1 MPSAKRQTVET
12 NGFVRIRKFPRR
24 GHVPALQYKSVR
36 DARYSPEGRIPYS
49 LFPIHYSLFPIPP
62 FPLSLFLFSQKTG
75 GKTAGICLLSLG
87 KSVDET
93 EKICYNMYQRATAR
107 RAAKKQ
113 SFGSDNREVFQ

>member
-1 MPSAKRQTVET
+1 MRPFFLLAAVIHSRLW
-12 NGFVRIRKFPRR
+12 FDRLFFRI
-24 GHVPALQYKSVR
+24 Q
-36 DARYSPEGRIPYS
+36 DINARICRYGRI
-49 LFPIHYSLFPIPP
+49 
-62 FPLSLFLFSQKTG
+62 FLFSQKTG

>member
-1 MPSAKRQTVET
+1 MPPPYNT
-12 NGFVRIRKFPRR
+12 NPRATAPKGAFP
-24 GHVPALQYKSVR
+24 
-36 DARYSPEGRIPYS
+36 IPYS
-49 LFPIHYSLFPIPP
+49 LFTIPYSLFTIHYSLFPIPP
-62 FPLSLFLFSQKTG
+62 FPLPLFLFSQKTG